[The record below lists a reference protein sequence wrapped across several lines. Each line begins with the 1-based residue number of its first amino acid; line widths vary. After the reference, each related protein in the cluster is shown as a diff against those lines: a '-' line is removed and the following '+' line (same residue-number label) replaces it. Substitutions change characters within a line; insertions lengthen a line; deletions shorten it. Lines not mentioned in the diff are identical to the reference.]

1 MGNHASEQEL
11 INKVVTKLKEVI
23 KEHLPDVDP
32 DQISENSEF
41 EKDLNLGSL
50 EMSTI
55 LMDIEDA
62 FNIRIQEEEF
72 QTLKNVGDL
81 VRTVVKHLS
90 AKAPS

>member
-11 INKVVTKLKEVI
+11 INKVVSKLKEVI

-32 DQISENSEF
+32 DQITEHSEF

>member
-1 MGNHASEQEL
+1 MANHASEQEL
-11 INKVVTKLKEVI
+11 VHQVIAKLKDVI
-23 KEHLPDVDP
+23 KEHLPDLSP
-32 DQISENSEF
+32 DQIHEHSEF

-72 QTLKNVGDL
+72 QTMKNVGDL

-90 AKAPS
+90 AQTPS